1 MNIQDWKSY
10 KQRLFSRSAKRNVQ
24 IRDMQNQANGSS
36 AVVTFTQNYQT
47 AKHRDLGIKTLYLR
61 RHDDRWTILIET
73 WHPMPAQ
80 G

>member
-1 MNIQDWKSY
+1 MTIQEWKMY
-10 KQRLFSRSAKRNVQ
+10 KRDLFSSSARRKVQ
-24 IRDMQNQANGSS
+24 INDIKIQANGSS

-73 WHPMPAQ
+73 WHPIPTQ